1 MEVSVSDAKAQLTD
15 LARRRGGRGD
25 RLDPTQPSGAGV
37 AGLEREDRLVISAAA
52 VAEALNVA
60 DRR

>member
-15 LARRRGGRGD
+15 LARRAEAGEEIV
-25 RLDPTQPSGAGV
+25 PTRPSGAGV
-37 AGLEREDRLVISAAA
+37 AALEREDRLLISAAA